1 MIERYAEAIIRA
13 RLGEFPAV
21 VVLGP
26 RQVGKTTLALNLA
39 ERLRPAALYL
49 DLELASDRAKLG
61 DPESYLSAHED
72 RLAILDE
79 VQRVPELFQTLRGV
93 IDQRRRKGR
102 RAAQFLLLGSASLDL
117 LKQSS
122 ESLAGRV
129 ASVEL
134 TPIRA
139 DEISAVA
146 AERDKLWMRGGFP
159 DSLLASSDQASL
171 RWRSEFIRSYLE
183 RDIPALGPRVP
194 AETLR
199 RFWTM
204 LAHSQG
210 GLWNASALAAGLGV
224 SGQTIARYLDLLVDL
239 LLVRRLSPWSANA
252 GKRLVRSPKVYLRDS
267 GIAHALLGIPNLDA
281 LLGHPVVGGSWEG
294 FVIENLIAAAPDGT
308 QAWFYRTAVGA
319 EVDLVLEISATER
332 WAVEIKRASAP
343 SVSKGFHIGAHDVA
357 ATRKMVVHSGKGS
370 FPLGSQ
376 VEAVTLTAALARL
389 RELGGR

>member
-308 QAWFYRTAVGA
+308 QACFYRTAVGA